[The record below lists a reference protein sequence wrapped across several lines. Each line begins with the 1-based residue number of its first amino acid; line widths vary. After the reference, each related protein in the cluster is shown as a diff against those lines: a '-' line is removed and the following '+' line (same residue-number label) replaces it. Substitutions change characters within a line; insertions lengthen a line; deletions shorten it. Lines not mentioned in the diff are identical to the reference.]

1 MPTIEEVLQGKTFQ
15 KVSKEEFALQQKTL
29 REQLWE
35 VANKQYMESVSSPAK
50 FQHYLNI
57 QSMSSHKPT
66 NIMIGMSRYPNLA
79 NMGKNGK
86 DLYQK
91 MRASISYF

>member
-35 VANKQYMESVSSPAK
+35 VANKQYMESV
-50 FQHYLNI
+50 
-57 QSMSSHKPT
+57 
-66 NIMIGMSRYPNLA
+66 
-79 NMGKNGK
+79 
-86 DLYQK
+86 
-91 MRASISYF
+91 